1 MQMAE
6 SVRIT
11 ICIQVIG
18 NLLLSRPKTSP
29 RKFGI
34 IAGGVPKRD
43 WSAAEL
49 SPMLIESNNR
59 KYEVAAS
66 RPMSAKELATSP
78 TAVRANP
85 AENRQRF
92 QRKNKKAIGSTIWNL
107 NKPRLRRTPARNSRP
122 PSSATNAAVKQNNNR
137 IESCPCMR
145 ATAVGRNTITMTE
158 LSHGYMPSR
167 VDVHRRISR
176 TDSASTT
183 RLNTSIAKYAAL
195 NDK

>member
-1 MQMAE
+1 MQAATRQIKE

-11 ICIQVIG
+11 LWIQVIG

-59 KYEVAAS
+59 KYDAAAS
-66 RPMSAKELATSP
+66 RPMRAKELATSP

-92 QRKNKKAIGSTIWNL
+92 QSRNKRAIGSTIWNL
-107 NKPRLRRTPARNSRP
+107 TKPRLRRTPARNSCP
-122 PSSATNAAVKQNNNR
+122 PSTSTNA
-137 IESCPCMR
+137 P
-145 ATAVGRNTITMTE
+145 VG
-158 LSHGYMPSR
+158 H
-167 VDVHRRISR
+167 
-176 TDSASTT
+176 
-183 RLNTSIAKYAAL
+183 
-195 NDK
+195 